1 MLINTKTMKSF
12 FSFSLDPKVFW
23 SIILLLSLG
32 AILLVYQYSRHID
45 CENAKFVVYAKEF
58 ATRKVVEF
66 YDTTPGAKSW
76 EWDFG
81 DSTQVDKRQRTL
93 HSYKKPGDYIVTLII
108 NKNCVHQKLVT
119 IHSTD
124 EHSENLPLIIAPNVV
139 TAGKT
144 VIFNAIKK
152 DGVSWEWNFG
162 ESNQIDAVGQTASY
176 QFNSEGPK
184 KITLVVN
191 GDVQHSAIKTIY
203 AAPMPK
209 REKPKI
215 DISSYEFE
223 KPHSSF
229 SLPIGNPEKDPLVDA
244 LKYIP
249 VSPKSTPKKD
259 TVTSH
264 NKLPEISN
272 EKFRILLQQVA
283 AETKTKEDFDSY
295 LCGKYDIPVVVNSK
309 KIISFEQLCQL
320 ISGKKIKITHL
331 RIEKDHQNCIEHII
345 IEFKVKKFM
354 IWIKE

>member
-1 MLINTKTMKSF
+1 MKSF
-12 FSFSLDPKVFW
+12 FSSSLDPKVFW

-32 AILLVYQYSRHID
+32 SILLIYQYSRHID
-45 CENAKFVVYAKEF
+45 CENAKFIVYAQEF
-58 ATRKVVEF
+58 TTHKVVEF
-66 YDTTPGAKSW
+66 YDSTPGAESW
-76 EWDFG
+76 EWNFG

-93 HSYKKPGDYIVTLII
+93 HSYKKPGDYIVTLTL
-108 NKNCVHQKLVT
+108 NKNCIHQKLIT

-144 VIFNAIKK
+144 VTFNGVKK
-152 DGVSWEWNFG
+152 DAVSWEWNFG
-162 ESNQIDAVGQTASY
+162 ESNQIDAVDQAPSY

-191 GDVQHSAIKTIY
+191 GDVQHSATKTIY
-203 AAPMPK
+203 VAPMAK
-209 REKPKI
+209 QEKPKI

-249 VSPKSTPKKD
+249 VSPKSAAKKD
-259 TVTSH
+259 TLTTH
-264 NKLPEISN
+264 KNAPEISN
-272 EKFRILLQQVA
+272 EQFRILLQQVA
-283 AETKTKEDFDSY
+283 AESKTKEDFNPY
-295 LCGKYDIPVVVNSK
+295 ICGKYDIPVVVNSK
-309 KIISFEQLCQL
+309 KLVSFEQFCQL
-320 ISGKKIKITHL
+320 ISGKKIKIIML
-331 RIEKDHQNCIEHII
+331 RMEKNQQNCIEHITVQY
-345 IEFKVKKFM
+345 KVKKFM